1 MTGTEDHVTWIGTL
15 IGGIAGGIMFGV
27 ALLKRF
33 VAKGIDSEA
42 LKQLKAVER
51 KNAEEHARFD
61 ERIKDTEKET
71 WRQKGVLEQ
80 INERVGEVL
89 DLMKAQMSHR
99 KN

>member
-1 MTGTEDHVTWIGTL
+1 MTGTEDHVTWLGTF
-15 IGGIAGGIMFGV
+15 IGGIAGGVIFAV
-27 ALLKRF
+27 AWLKRF
-33 VAKGIDSEA
+33 AAKGVDSEA

-61 ERIKDTEKET
+61 ERIKEAEKET

-89 DLMKAQMSHR
+89 DLVKAFNNN
-99 KN
+99 KK

>member
-1 MTGTEDHVTWIGTL
+1 MTGAEDHVTWIGT
-15 IGGIAGGIMFGV
+15 IVGSVVGGIMFGV
-27 ALLKRF
+27 AWIKRF

-42 LKQLKAVER
+42 IKQLKAVER

-61 ERIKDTEKET
+61 ERIKEAEKET

-89 DLMKAQMSHR
+89 DLVKAFNN
-99 KN
+99 KK

>member
-27 ALLKRF
+27 AFLKRF

-42 LKQLKAVER
+42 LKQLKSVER
-51 KNAEEHARFD
+51 KNAEEHERFD
-61 ERIKDTEKET
+61 WRIRETELET
-71 WRQKGVLEQ
+71 SRQRGVLEQ

-89 DLMKAQMSHR
+89 DLMKTYRHKR
-99 KN
+99 T